1 MIKKQDALLFLK
13 NQPDCSVDILY
24 CDPPYA
30 LGSEITIRSD
40 GKPDYAKAV
49 DFMNKWEVP
58 DGKFWEE
65 FYKETFRVLKFGGHC
80 LMFGMDRQ
88 NFMFKYYGHL
98 AGFQEKQSLYWYF
111 ISNFP
116 KASDLSKMIDKNA
129 GAKREIVG
137 KNQYASRR
145 PKKEYEHEQDWGN
158 TLGGSDTANITTPST
173 PLAKKYSGYRYSI
186 SPLKQVVEEIM
197 VFQKP
202 YTTGSCLYD
211 TLAME
216 NGDESITCGALDI
229 DGNRVATIESD
240 NFGKPNNDYGD
251 KTGGHWHQG
260 KQIRSVPPEDGRF
273 PSQAFCDSGTAE
285 ILDGQ
290 SRLKCGQQ
298 GAVLGTEPS
307 FNKDIRLYGDWSG
320 QGKTSKPRN
329 DIGGCS
335 KILHKCDYDEHDLFF
350 YCPKVSK
357 SERNAGC
364 DALTSG
370 SPCKCENPEWEIV
383 STERIF
389 FNNHPTLKPISLN
402 YQILKLF
409 KTPNK
414 QRILVPFCG
423 SGSEIIGAIKAGYE
437 DIEGCEIND
446 DYIKIAEARI
456 DYWSTQF
463 NKK

>member
-1 MIKKQDALLFLK
+1 
-13 NQPDCSVDILY
+13 
-24 CDPPYA
+24 
-30 LGSEITIRSD
+30 
-40 GKPDYAKAV
+40 
-49 DFMNKWEVP
+49 
-58 DGKFWEE
+58 
-65 FYKETFRVLKFGGHC
+65 
-80 LMFGMDRQ
+80 
-88 NFMFKYYGHL
+88 
-98 AGFQEKQSLYWYF
+98 
-111 ISNFP
+111 
-116 KASDLSKMIDKNA
+116 
-129 GAKREIVG
+129 
-137 KNQYASRR
+137 
-145 PKKEYEHEQDWGN
+145 
-158 TLGGSDTANITTPST
+158 
-173 PLAKKYSGYRYSI
+173 
-186 SPLKQVVEEIM
+186 M

-290 SRLKCGQQ
+290 SGLKCGQQ

-357 SERNAGC
+357 SERNMGC
-364 DALTSG
+364 EELEEKEEVYPGINTFDENGNRLRADG
-370 SPCKCENPEWEIV
+370 SVIPPLK
-383 STERIF
+383 SK
-389 FNNHPTLKPISLN
+389 NNHPTVKPISLN